1 MSDYLPLEIQEE
13 IMKRL
18 PVKSLIQFRSVSKPW
33 MSLIDSPDFI
43 KHYSG
48 QQHLLV
54 RYDRDYLYDEPEY
67 VSFVDDDTFPRQKV
81 SPTIPLLVSRLELSS
96 IIGSSHGLLCLF
108 GYYDRDE
115 IAVLW
120 NVSLR
125 KAVAIDV
132 PNVAYQKYRAI
143 LGFGVCDETCDPK
156 IIKIIYINS
165 QRDIESTSDSI
176 PWQVE
181 VFTLSTR
188 AWRSPYSSNLPRKS
202 IEYCLEQVFVDQ
214 FLYWCATDRVTI
226 DGGIQSYNV
235 IISFDITSEKFR
247 EINLPDALAHHQPY
261 KLSISKLKESLVV
274 VQSCGEINDGVFR
287 VWMMEDGVPKSF
299 TKIFTVCTPG
309 TKVLPVPEF
318 RKSGE
323 PIIQTVDDSCGAHE
337 YVTSLSVCEPRSKL
351 ISDLGISGW
360 LCSFSVYSYME
371 TLLLLDQQDLTTN
384 DI

>member
-18 PVKSLIQFRSVSKPW
+18 PVKSLIQFRSVSKQW

-67 VSFVDDDTFPRQKV
+67 VSFVDDDTLPRQKV
-81 SPTIPLLVSRLELSS
+81 SPTIPLLVSMLERSS
-96 IIGSSHGLLCLF
+96 MIGSSHGLLCLF
-108 GYYDRDE
+108 GYYGRDE
-115 IAVLW
+115 MAILW
-120 NVSLR
+120 NVSIR

-132 PNVAYQKYRAI
+132 PNVVYQKYKTI

-156 IIKIIYINS
+156 IVKIICINS

-181 VFTLSTR
+181 VFTLSTG

-202 IEYCLEQVFVDQ
+202 IEFRSEQVFVDQ

-235 IISFDITSEKFR
+235 IISFDVTSEKFR

-261 KLSISKLKESLVV
+261 ELSISKLKESLVV

-299 TKIFTVCTPG
+299 TKIFTICTPG
-309 TKVLPVPEF
+309 TKVLSVPEF

-323 PIIQTVDDSCGAHE
+323 PIIQTVDDSCGSHE

-360 LCSFSVYSYME
+360 LCSFSVYSHGNI
-371 TLLLLDQQDLTTN
+371 TSA
-384 DI
+384 